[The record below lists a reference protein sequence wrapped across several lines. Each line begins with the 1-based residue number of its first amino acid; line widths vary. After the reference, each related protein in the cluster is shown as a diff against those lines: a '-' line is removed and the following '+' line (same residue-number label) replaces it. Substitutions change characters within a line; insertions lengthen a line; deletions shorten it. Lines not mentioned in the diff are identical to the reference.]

1 MPGQVPI
8 SLGNGLTHRGCNIII
23 SFLYNLEIQE
33 HNALGIII
41 IVTESAEKVIT
52 GNRNY
57 SADLNGL
64 ETPQVGVP
72 PLWKSVWT
80 NPIRLGGLILISN
93 SCKNVSIQSQIVKF
107 YTHIP
112 NPII

>member
-23 SFLYNLEIQE
+23 SFLHNREIQE

-72 PLWKSVWT
+72 PL
-80 NPIRLGGLILISN
+80 
-93 SCKNVSIQSQIVKF
+93 
-107 YTHIP
+107 
-112 NPII
+112 